1 MRKAVSL
8 LFVSTILTVIMV
20 GCSANKEIATT
31 PSPPDTQV
39 TEYSKPEE
47 QISESNA
54 FAPGLYPTP
63 TNTELSFGFLDHTIF
78 TQYWTDGTY
87 RCGSDFPAGDY
98 YIMSIYGA
106 NAMYGVSDN
115 PNDFT
120 WSSQRVFRKVS
131 VKEGQYVKVM
141 YGGIMVPANEV
152 DSSNWETYGVFL
164 VGKDLPEGD
173 YKIVTISD
181 YCDSDIAAIQ
191 GAKGAYQICDS
202 SPDSDP
208 ISCDPLFES
217 QSYISVKNGQYLIIN
232 DLQLTLCG
240 ADPVAATSEQQSDT
254 KSSIAAEETSP
265 SEAEFVRL
273 SVIDANAVL
282 DEEIDKYETLLDDLT
297 DIIDYWK
304 THNLINDEEIKS
316 YETMWETMANK
327 AAGIETVLTENR
339 PPIEYD
345 SIWLEIR
352 DCLGKIAELCSK
364 GINQDINGDGK
375 YSKEEMLN
383 FLQTTGQD
391 VLDQIQE
398 VINISNR
405 LNAMPTPEVSS
416 NGTTVSTA
424 QPTHL
429 CEECGNI
436 GEHSIVSP
444 FSGQTEYYC
453 TKHYNELQD
462 LINQVSGSNSSQKT
476 NTSASTS
483 KPSEINTARHN
494 DKEAWS
500 CAMNIVEG
508 SLKAPSTAKFCSYV
522 DAKVTH
528 LGNGEYKVTG
538 WVDSQNSYGAMMRS
552 NFTVTYTATE
562 KGYKNG
568 SVAFS

>member
-1 MRKAVSL
+1 MRKVASL
-8 LFVSTILTVIMV
+8 LLVSSILIVLMI
-20 GCSANKEIATT
+20 GRSANKETATP
-31 PSPPDTQV
+31 PSQTDTKT
-39 TEYSKPEE
+39 TEYSKPED
-47 QISESNA
+47 QTYKSNS
-54 FAPGLYPTP
+54 FAPGLYSTP

-98 YIMSIYGA
+98 FIMSIYGA

-115 PNDFT
+115 PNDFA

-131 VKEGQYVKVM
+131 VKEGQYVKVV

-152 DSSNWETYGVFL
+152 DSSNWKTYGVFL

-173 YKIVTISD
+173 YKIVTVSD
-181 YCDSDIAAIQ
+181 YCETDIVAIY
-191 GAKGAYQICDS
+191 GAKGAYQICDI
-202 SPDSDP
+202 SPESDP
-208 ISCDPLFES
+208 VSCSPLFES

-240 ADPVAATSEQQSDT
+240 ADPVVATSEQQSDT

-265 SEAEFVRL
+265 SETEFVRL
-273 SVIDANAVL
+273 SIIDANAVL
-282 DEEIDKYETLLDDLT
+282 DEEIDKYKSLLGDLT

-304 THNLINDEEIKS
+304 THNLINDKEIKS
-316 YETMWETMANK
+316 YEAMWEAMANK

-375 YSKEEMLN
+375 YSKEEMRN

-391 VLDQIQE
+391 ILDQIQK
-398 VINISNR
+398 VMDIADR
-405 LNAMPTPEVSS
+405 LNAMPAPDVSS
-416 NGTTVSTA
+416 NSTTSSST
-424 QPTHL
+424 QSTHF

-436 GEHSIVSP
+436 GERSIVSP

-462 LINQVSGSNSSQKT
+462 LINQVYGGNSSQNA

-483 KPSEINTARHN
+483 KPSEINTARHT
-494 DKEAWS
+494 DAEAWS
-500 CAMNIVEG
+500 CAQNIVEG
-508 SLKAPSTAKFCSYV
+508 YLKAPSTAKFCSFV
-522 DAKVTH
+522 DAQVTH
-528 LGNGEYKVTG
+528 LGNGEYKVVG
-538 WVDSQNSYGAMMRS
+538 WVDSQNSFGAMIRS
-552 NFTVTYTATE
+552 NFVVTYTATP

-568 SVAFS
+568 VASIT